1 MFSSASFIL
10 KGSSQSH
17 IVAKTATRDFR
28 LTFYPAQSPRKKTTV
43 FLVGPLR
50 TQGMRLTRPFLN
62 QYPPM
67 AESLCYS
74 DWPHL
79 GDVPICEFQGH
90 GCEWAR
96 VTASCTTWTE
106 MVKEGPP
113 NRESECYYYQKEE
126 RMLAWQKQQAST
138 AVRRWKGHPSFCVP
152 EIQLQSKEL
161 LLFPDVLTLC
171 QQGQNI

>member
-67 AESLCYS
+67 AGSLCYS

-113 NRESECYYYQKEE
+113 NKRI
-126 RMLAWQKQQAST
+126 R
-138 AVRRWKGHPSFCVP
+138 V
-152 EIQLQSKEL
+152 L
-161 LLFPDVLTLC
+161 LLPKGRTNAGLAKAASVHCSAEVEGTSKLLC
-171 QQGQNI
+171 PRNSATK